1 MMFKIVL
8 SIGLLACYSIAKSVD
23 LPSDDQV
30 DPKDVEDPEVPDLSE
45 VIREV
50 ENIQETFLRK
60 LSEEM
65 QKIDSKLQKI
75 RVRHEEELKHFEK
88 EPTAEKEGERKMP
101 EEEEDSKMP
110 KSEEDLN
117 QEGEPKLTEEQQT
130 PEKKENLPKETTI
143 QVKEPEN
150 VIIEVRVPGLPESTK
165 PEEKAPVEEHPELG
179 VKELEEERSTTQK
192 SLEKVIEE
200 IKEKL
205 EQPEDDKLPKMESG
219 EEKGEQESE
228 ETPVKEEKKMNVSS
242 SESSE
247 SSEEASDLITA
258 PSGSSII
265 ISVPAEYQEEGNVNI
280 EVIPR
285 EGQEFLNPQPEDLRL
300 AEGQAPSTEASSTE
314 SITTEAPSTE
324 VSTTEAPSTEAPST
338 EVSTTEAP
346 STEAPS
352 TEVPTTEAPTRVP
365 TTEVTKE
372 AAAELPT
379 QPQMTTEVPV
389 QPETTAA
396 QVPREEFTTE
406 TTTATETTTIKEKES
421 STEGSKLL
429 PPGNTIIITLSTD
442 HSQPEQKE
450 IVIDIEIPKQ
460 PCLDE
465 KSSIKP
471 TEEQTPEPTT
481 SRPAKTT
488 RRPTEGKKRPSGKR
502 CPIGYQFNIYTL
514 ECTIQPNYA
523 SNYATGFGTY
533 YWSMSQSPSSL
544 TPNNPFKNLFGL
556 RK

>member
-1 MMFKIVL
+1 MMLKIVL

-30 DPKDVEDPEVPDLSE
+30 DPNDVEDPEVPDLSE

-75 RVRHEEELKHFEK
+75 RDRHEEKMKHFEK
-88 EPTAEKEGERKMP
+88 EPTAAKEGERKMP
-101 EEEEDSKMP
+101 DEEGDSKMP
-110 KSEEDLN
+110 KSEEDFN

-130 PEKKENLPKETTI
+130 PEKMENLPKETTI

-150 VIIEVRVPGLPESTK
+150 VIIVEVRVPVLPESTK
-165 PEEKAPVEEHPELG
+165 PEEKAPVEESHPDLG
-179 VKELEEERSTTQK
+179 VKELGEDFTSTTQK

-200 IKEKL
+200 VKEKL
-205 EQPEDDKLPKMESG
+205 EQLQPAEDHNLPKMESG

-228 ETPVKEEKKMNVSS
+228 ETPVEEEKKMNVSS

-247 SSEEASDLITA
+247 SSEETSDLITA

-300 AEGQAPSTEASSTE
+300 AENK
-314 SITTEAPSTE
+314 TEAPSTE
-324 VSTTEAPSTEAPST
+324 VSSTEATTTEAPTTEAPTT
-338 EVSTTEAP
+338 EVSTTEA
-346 STEAPS
+346 T
-352 TEVPTTEAPTRVP
+352 V
-365 TTEVTKE
+365 
-372 AAAELPT
+372 AELTT
-379 QPQMTTEVPV
+379 QPLAKEMTTEVPV
-389 QPETTAA
+389 QPQTTAA

-406 TTTATETTTIKEKES
+406 PITATETTTLKEKES

-442 HSQPEQKE
+442 LPQPEQKE
-450 IVIDIEIPKQ
+450 IVIDIEIPKR